1 MRLFLLPVLLLGF
14 GAGFAST
21 GAQADGYGP
30 RHAKP
35 SPHHA
40 HRHHAYRGHRHAAR
54 VAVLPGVLG
63 MERSG
68 VLYWRPAVEPMPEF
82 IFDIAEP
89 GHPHRHGTVSA
100 RY

>member
-1 MRLFLLPVLLLGF
+1 MRLFLLPVLALGLS
-14 GAGFAST
+14 AGVAST
-21 GAQADGYGP
+21 SAQADGYGP

-35 SPHHA
+35 SSHHA
-40 HRHHAYRGHRHAAR
+40 YRHYAYRGHRHAPR

-68 VLYWRPAVEPMPEF
+68 VLYWRPAVAPMPEF

-89 GHPHRHGTVSA
+89 GHPHGHATVSA